1 MIVHYIYTALYSLQ
15 NAFMYIFFNLIFS
28 LKLLCEVVREGTHI
42 FILQI
47 KKLRLIYSQERDQ
60 KGKQLTHSI

>member
-1 MIVHYIYTALYSLQ
+1 MIVHYIYIALYKTLSCT
-15 NAFMYIFFNLIFS
+15 FFFNLIFS
-28 LKLLCEVVREGTHI
+28 LQLLCEVVREGTHI

-47 KKLRLIYSQERDQ
+47 KELRLIYSQERDQ